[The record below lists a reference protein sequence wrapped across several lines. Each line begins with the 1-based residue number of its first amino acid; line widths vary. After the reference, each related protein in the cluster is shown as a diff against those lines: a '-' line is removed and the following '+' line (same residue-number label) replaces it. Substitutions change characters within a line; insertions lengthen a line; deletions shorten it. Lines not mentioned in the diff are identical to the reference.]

1 MRLQLEYTPQ
11 TSKCNDSADLT
22 SGCLPA
28 VSFAN
33 VRPDVERK
41 RKVIPPVYLL
51 LTLAAM
57 VALHFTLPVARLIS
71 APYSHAGWLLVLG
84 GLAIA
89 MIASNAFRRAGTP
102 VVPFERSTV
111 LVTDGLF
118 RYTRNPMYLGLVIL
132 LLGIAIAL
140 GSLSAFLPIPV
151 FVWIIQK
158 WFIQGEERFLTEI
171 FGEQYLAYQRR
182 VRRWI

>member
-1 MRLQLEYTPQ
+1 M
-11 TSKCNDSADLT
+11 
-22 SGCLPA
+22 
-28 VSFAN
+28 
-33 VRPDVERK
+33 ERK
-41 RKVIPPVYLL
+41 RKIIPPVYLL

-57 VALHFTLPVARLIS
+57 LALHFKLPIVQLIQ
-71 APYSHAGWLLVLG
+71 APYSLAGWVLVVA
-84 GLAIA
+84 GLAISA
-89 MIASNAFRRAGTP
+89 TASSAFRRVGTP

-140 GSLSAFLPIPV
+140 GSLGALLPIPV

-158 WFIQGEERFLTEI
+158 WFIEGEERFLTEI
-171 FGEQYLAYQRR
+171 FGEQYLTYQRR
-182 VRRWI
+182 VRRWL